1 MKTSSTASRA
11 VLSGLLLLSA
21 GQAWSQGQTPRPVS
35 VRLVVDRAIP
45 NLNEW
50 RFRANDFLEG
60 ATRLFKAQFGL
71 RLSIEGPDRWQPRQG
86 KTTLE
91 NALAELRATVR
102 PEGRDI
108 VFGVIDP
115 GRLKS
120 PALGIAS
127 YPHAYMLLSN
137 VDNVEAMKYA
147 FLHELCHIFGAIDL
161 KEKGSVMGIVEPS
174 LLIDRFT
181 SEIVLL
187 NRDRSFDRSVFPLA
201 GSTIEAAIEHYKD
214 RAGLRRGEPQ
224 TLLFLTLLYLEKND
238 VEAAA
243 EACNAAVETNPGT
256 AGLHVLLGNI
266 RLRRGQVDQAIE
278 KYKTALGLQP
288 SEPGIHFNLCLAYI
302 QARLYKDATEECRA
316 ALEIN
321 VDYVQARLTLARL
334 LLATGSSEAAATE
347 CRAALKSDPRSAEA
361 LCIWGTAMVAL
372 WRPFIPLSGPQQ
384 EAGRDAANTIAPGS
398 PQAEQAVLHSIP
410 LLQKSIALDPSSPE
424 PHVSLGSAYL
434 ALKEYPQAESEF
446 QLALAIKPD
455 GVDAHFGLGSLYI
468 ETGQVRKAAFH
479 LERIMAIDP
488 TSELGSRMVAQA
500 YSIQRTYA
508 FVAAKPVR

>member
-1 MKTSSTASRA
+1 M
-11 VLSGLLLLSA
+11 
-21 GQAWSQGQTPRPVS
+21 S

-60 ATRLFKAQFGL
+60 ATRLFKAQFGI
-71 RLSIEGPDRWQPRQG
+71 RLSIEGPERWQPKQERR
-86 KTTLE
+86 TLE
-91 NALAELRATVR
+91 DALVELRTTVR

-127 YPHAYMLLSN
+127 YPHAYILLSDVPN
-137 VDNVEAMKYA
+137 VSAMKYA
-147 FLHELCHIFGAIDL
+147 FLHELCHVFGAIDL
-161 KEKGSVMGIVEPS
+161 KEKGSVMGVVEPS
-174 LLIDRFT
+174 LEIDRFT

-187 NRDRSFDRSVFPLA
+187 NRDRSFARTAFPLA
-201 GSTIEAAIEHYKD
+201 GSTIDAAIEHYKD

-238 VEAAA
+238 IEAAA
-243 EACNAAVETNPGT
+243 EACDAAAKTNPGT
-256 AGLHVLLGNI
+256 AGLHILLGNI
-266 RLRRGQVDQAIE
+266 RLRRGQVDQAVE
-278 KYKTALGLQP
+278 EYKAALGLQP
-288 SEPGIHFNLCLAYI
+288 SEPGVHFDLCLAYI
-302 QARLYKDATEECRA
+302 QARLYKDAAEECRA

-321 VDYVQARLTLARL
+321 ADYVRARLTLARL

-372 WRPFIPLSGPQQ
+372 RRPFFPLSGAQQ
-384 EAGRDAANTIAPGS
+384 EAGRDAANAIAPGS
-398 PQAEQAVLHSIP
+398 PQAEQAVLDAIP

-446 QLALAIKPD
+446 QSALTIEPN
-455 GVDAHFGLGSLYI
+455 GVDAHYELGSLYI

-479 LERIMAIDP
+479 LERIMTIDP
-488 TSELGSRMVAQA
+488 TSELGSRMIARA

-508 FVAAKPVR
+508 FVAPKPDK